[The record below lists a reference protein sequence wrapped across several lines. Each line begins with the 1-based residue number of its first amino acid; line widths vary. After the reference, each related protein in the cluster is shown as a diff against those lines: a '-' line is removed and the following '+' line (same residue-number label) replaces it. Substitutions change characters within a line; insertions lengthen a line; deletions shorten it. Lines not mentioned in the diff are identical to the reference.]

1 MSKIVIKKEI
11 LERSLANS
19 IALCAAVIVYF
30 LVLNISHIFAGIGSF
45 AQMMSPFIYGFVIAY
60 LLKNPMRHIEKLLSR
75 MIKGKNSAAL
85 TRALSI
91 TFTLLLA
98 LVLLT
103 GFISVIIPQ
112 LSDSISI
119 FVSNLPS
126 YMENVDRFTKS
137 LIDSVD
143 FNPAIV
149 EEVLST
155 GQTFIAKLSELISTL
170 LPAAVNALLSFS
182 GKILDII
189 IGIVVSI
196 YFLAGKERFTAQTK
210 KLVTALMP
218 EKAAA
223 YDGKGSAHKQDIFK
237 IYLRSAY
244 GRSSAWDD
252 MLHIHEHTEDAI
264 RASGEHD
271 SDSHQHH
278 TGHRAIYRRGPV
290 YIHNIDGKLSK
301 STWICGSCACAAA
314 DRWKYSC
321 SKDSRR
327 FNGAFGILGISCYIC
342 RRRIV
347 WHYRSH
353 TGGSNYG
360 GCLQHNKGNNR
371 EEAQV
376 KRQAGGYIG
385 VPVKFGKMT
394 QNS

>member
-11 LERSLANS
+11 LERALANS

-45 AQMMSPFIYGFVIAY
+45 ARMMSPFIYGFVIAY

-91 TFTLLLA
+91 VFTLLLA

-103 GFISVIIPQ
+103 GFISIIIPQ

-119 FVSNLPS
+119 FVSNLPL

-155 GQTFIAKLSELISTL
+155 GQTFIAKLSELISKL
-170 LPAAVNALLSFS
+170 LPAAVNMLLSFS

-196 YFLAGKERFTAQTK
+196 YFLAGKERFAAQTK

-223 YDGKGSAHKQDIFK
+223 YLMEKA
-237 IYLRSAY
+237 
-244 GRSSAWDD
+244 
-252 MLHIHEHTEDAI
+252 
-264 RASGEHD
+264 
-271 SDSHQHH
+271 
-278 TGHRAIYRRGPV
+278 
-290 YIHNIDGKLSK
+290 
-301 STWICGSCACAAA
+301 
-314 DRWKYSC
+314 
-321 SKDSRR
+321 
-327 FNGAFGILGISCYIC
+327 
-342 RRRIV
+342 
-347 WHYRSH
+347 
-353 TGGSNYG
+353 
-360 GCLQHNKGNNR
+360 
-371 EEAQV
+371 
-376 KRQAGGYIG
+376 
-385 VPVKFGKMT
+385 
-394 QNS
+394 

>member
-11 LERSLANS
+11 LERALANS

-75 MIKGKNSAAL
+75 IIKGKNSAAL

-91 TFTLLLA
+91 VFTLLLA

-103 GFISVIIPQ
+103 GFISIIIPQ

-119 FVSNLPS
+119 FVSNLPL

-155 GQTFIAKLSELISTL
+155 GQTFIAKLSELISKL
-170 LPAAVNALLSFS
+170 LPAAVNMLLSFS

-223 YDGKGSAHKQDIFK
+223 YLMEKAQLTKYISGQLTDAAVLGIICFISMSILKMPYALLVSMIVTVTNIIPVIGPFIGAVPSIFIISMVSFPKALGFAVLVLVLQQIDGNILVPKIVGDSTGLSGFWVFLAIFAGGGLFGITGVILGVPTMAVAYSIIK
-237 IYLRSAY
+237 EIIEKRLRS
-244 GRSSAWDD
+244 
-252 MLHIHEHTEDAI
+252 
-264 RASGEHD
+264 
-271 SDSHQHH
+271 
-278 TGHRAIYRRGPV
+278 RGKP
-290 YIHNIDGKLSK
+290 
-301 STWICGSCACAAA
+301 A
-314 DRWKYSC
+314 DTSEY
-321 SKDSRR
+321 
-327 FNGAFGILGISCYIC
+327 L
-342 RRRIV
+342 
-347 WHYRSH
+347 
-353 TGGSNYG
+353 
-360 GCLQHNKGNNR
+360 
-371 EEAQV
+371 
-376 KRQAGGYIG
+376 
-385 VPVKFGKMT
+385 
-394 QNS
+394 